1 MSKCRVCFKSIKKFM
16 SFGKMPI
23 ANSFIKK
30 NKFKKQYFYDMEAGF
45 CKNCATFQLIK
56 VPKAKLMFNE
66 KYAYLASTSNFMKKH
81 WSNLSKKI
89 INNLKNN
96 KNPFVVEIGSNDG
109 IFLENIAKKK
119 INHLGIDASQNVC
132 EIAKSKGINSLNA
145 FFNEKTARKIVAKY
159 GKADV
164 IVCTN
169 TMHHIEDIN
178 GVVKGMSDLLKDKGT
193 IITEDPSLK
202 EMLNKNAYDQIYAE
216 HMYIWS
222 LSSIN
227 FLFGKYKMEVYDI
240 ENNRLH
246 GGCSRYFIAKN
257 NVKKITRKVQVHKIL
272 ERKLKINK
280 LSTYINFKNKVNSLK
295 KELKSKLI
303 QLKKRNKIIV
313 GYGAPAKSTTILNFC
328 NIDYKLIDRIFDNS
342 NTKINKYTPG
352 KSLIKIE
359 NSDKF
364 KKTKSDYCVLFAWN
378 HQKEILAKEKNYLK
392 KNGKWIIP
400 VPSLK
405 VIK

>member
-1 MSKCRVCFKSIKKFM
+1 
-16 SFGKMPI
+16 
-23 ANSFIKK
+23 
-30 NKFKKQYFYDMEAGF
+30 
-45 CKNCATFQLIK
+45 
-56 VPKAKLMFNE
+56 
-66 KYAYLASTSNFMKKH
+66 
-81 WSNLSKKI
+81 
-89 INNLKNN
+89 
-96 KNPFVVEIGSNDG
+96 
-109 IFLENIAKKK
+109 
-119 INHLGIDASQNVC
+119 
-132 EIAKSKGINSLNA
+132 
-145 FFNEKTARKIVAKY
+145 
-159 GKADV
+159 
-164 IVCTN
+164 
-169 TMHHIEDIN
+169 MHHIEDIN

-240 ENNRLH
+240 ENNSLH

-272 ERKLKINK
+272 EKKLKIDK

-295 KELKSKLI
+295 KKLKSKLI

-328 NIDYKLIDRIFDNS
+328 NIDYKIIDKIFDNS

-359 NSDKF
+359 NSDNF

-378 HQKEILAKEKNYLK
+378 HQKEILSKEKSYLE

-400 VPSLK
+400 VTRLK